1 MTNSIFE
8 LLRQDCLFRTKRLSI
23 YSWNAIEKS
32 TKSKEQLYEDVL
44 KIMTPNVT
52 KDLPDGWQNLDS
64 QQEAERWVEERMND
78 NHFYVIQPK
87 ENKKMIGFLFLYTEN
102 ETSDAIDLRL
112 GYLLAEPTW
121 GKGMGSEL
129 IKGLIDWC
137 EEDKRVKSIS
147 GGVEANNV
155 GSIRVLEK
163 NGFVKTND
171 GLPGNM
177 LLYKR
182 GISNKLG

>member
-1 MTNSIFE
+1 MNQSLFE
-8 LLRQDCLFRTKRLSI
+8 ILKQDCLFQTNRLSI
-23 YSWNAIEKS
+23 YNWNGIEKS

-64 QQEAERWVEERMND
+64 QQETERWVEERIND

-87 ENKKMIGFLFLYTEN
+87 ENKKMIGFLFLHTEN
-102 ETSDAIDLRL
+102 ETSEATDIRL
-112 GYLLAEPTW
+112 GYLLAESTW
-121 GKGMGSEL
+121 GAGMGSEL

-137 EEDKRVKSIS
+137 EEGNRVKSIS
-147 GGVEANNV
+147 GGVEANNN

-171 GLPGNM
+171 ELPGNM

-182 GISNKLG
+182 EISSNLV